1 MGALPRIKHIWI
13 EGNNVFLKVENLN
26 GFMRVLG
33 GNVPGSFT
41 AISESIDK
49 SNAL

>member
-13 EGNNVFLKVENLN
+13 EGNNAFLKVENLN

-33 GNVPGSFT
+33 GNAPGSFT